1 MASDLGLSS
10 FYFVKIDFEKLDD
23 KKIIKLINNRWASS
37 DSLWAEIS
45 KIKEANKNIYSNKAE
60 WLKNKPAKKD
70 PIQSNRIFVNTE
82 SVINS
87 LIANPAKIN
96 MLPTR
101 NDEVS
106 RDFAIKQE
114 QFFQKKF
121 EDINWKETM
130 RMALRNLYFSRL
142 LAIKAFWNHDTNDFD
157 FKALDPCS
165 VRFGVYAKNED
176 ESEFVI
182 EEVEDS
188 ALGLLSRFPDKKKE
202 LLKEFGTS
210 EEELYIENKQIKY
223 KETWISDRLI
233 CTYGNIVLS
242 NVLNPYYDFDGVLTE
257 NYDSIVNNFG
267 KEKRTALSEEKT
279 KQGDYQARKLLGE
292 DLRAYYFNYFDK
304 PRKPYIFAT
313 IFNSENKPIG
323 DTDMITMA
331 STLQMSIDKRKQDID
346 ENCDLVNGII
356 KVDKDVMSKA
366 EAQALLYETKGVIYG
381 KGVVA
386 GVARETGGSLPQM
399 VFDDMQDS
407 RNEIDNIMAATSA
420 FRGEREGQ
428 ETKAG
433 RLALIDQSA
442 LRLNELVQVID
453 YVSSEAFKWAY
464 QLAKTRYLEEHYA
477 KWLGPQSAQEVI
489 AFTQD
494 DFMDGLD
501 IEVIPGKTLPQD
513 AQFRFERA
521 QADVQAGIISPVDYL
536 VEAGYNNPKQLAQ
549 NAVLYQQNP
558 AEAVGLTPQE
568 VPQPFAPGQIDEP
581 PIQPI
586 E

>member
-1 MASDLGLSS
+1 M
-10 FYFVKIDFEKLDD
+10 KIDFDNLDD
-23 KKIIKLINNRWASS
+23 KKILKLINNRWDSS
-37 DSLWAEIS
+37 QTVWSEIQT
-45 KIKEANKNIYSNKAE
+45 IKEQNKNIYSNKAE
-60 WLKNKPAKKD
+60 WIKQKPAKST
-70 PIQSNRIFVNTE
+70 PIQANRIFVNTE

-96 MLPTR
+96 ILPTR
-101 NDEVS
+101 VDEAS

-121 EDINWKETM
+121 EDINFKETM

-157 FKALDPCS
+157 FKAVDPCK
-165 VRFGVYAKNED
+165 VRFGSYAKNED

-188 ALGLLSRFPDKKKE
+188 ALGLLDRFPEKKKE
-202 LLKEFGTS
+202 LLKEFGMS
-210 EEELYIENKQIKY
+210 EEQLYIENKEVTY
-223 KETWISDRLI
+223 KETWIADRLI
-233 CTYGNIVLS
+233 CTYGNLVLS
-242 NVLNPYYDFDGVLTE
+242 NVENPYYDFDGILTE
-257 NYDSIVNNFG
+257 NIEGIVNEFG
-267 KEKRTALSEEKT
+267 EKKRGALTSEKANQET
-279 KQGDYQARKLLGE
+279 YGVRKLMGE
-292 DLRAYYFNYFDK
+292 ELQAYYFNYFDK

-331 STLQMSIDKRKQDID
+331 SSLQMSVDKRKQDID

-356 KVDKDVMSKA
+356 KVDKDVMTKS
-366 EAQALLYETKGVIYG
+366 EAQGLLYETKGVIWG

-386 GVARETGGSLPQM
+386 GVVRETGASLPSM
-399 VFDDMQDS
+399 VFEDMQDS

-433 RLALIDQSA
+433 RLALIEQSA
-442 LRLNELVQVID
+442 LRLNELVQVVD
-453 YVSSEAFKWAY
+453 YVHSECFKWAY
-464 QLAKTRYLEEHYA
+464 QLAKTRYIEPHYA
-477 KWLGPQSAQEVI
+477 KWIGQESAQEVI

-494 DFMDGLD
+494 DFMDGID
-501 IEVIPGKTLPQD
+501 IEIIPGKTLPQD

-521 QADVQAGIISPVDYL
+521 QKDVTAGIIAPSDYL
-536 VEAGYNNPKQLAQ
+536 QEAGYNNPKQLAQ

-558 AEAVGLTPQE
+558 AQQVGLTPQE
-568 VPQPFAPGQIDEP
+568 MPQPFAPGEVDEP
-581 PIQPI
+581 QMPM
-586 E
+586 